1 LKKGTFRWSPEV
13 EAPVLHLPAFE
24 EAFVVE
30 CDASGTGF
38 GAVLH
43 EGRDPITFFSW
54 PIVSCHAKLAAY
66 ERELIWLVQAVWH
79 WRPYL
84 WGRTFVV
91 RTNHYS
97 LKFLLNQRL
106 STILQHHRASKLL
119 GFDFSVEYKPG
130 ATNVVVDALSRC
142 HGDKIGEVMAIS
154 ALTFQIFD
162 DLLREIDSDPELLK
176 LKQDVEVGDRGAA

>member
-1 LKKGTFRWSPEV
+1 M
-13 EAPVLHLPAFE
+13 
-24 EAFVVE
+24 
-30 CDASGTGF
+30 
-38 GAVLH
+38 
-43 EGRDPITFFSW
+43 
-54 PIVSCHAKLAAY
+54 
-66 ERELIWLVQAVWH
+66 
-79 WRPYL
+79 
-84 WGRTFVV
+84 
-91 RTNHYS
+91 
-97 LKFLLNQRL
+97 
-106 STILQHHRASKLL
+106 ILQHHRASKLL